1 MSRKTSV
8 IAVLAVCSVLSSA
21 LLFAR
26 GGNLYAWVEGVNRD
40 REDAAYNIKPADP
53 VDVGSGEEVQVT
65 LWIGDGS
72 NDDTKVGAS
81 FSVVAG
87 RDAIQITGS
96 GNGWVRVRA
105 KGGSGSIGQV
115 GYEVNGDYGLPGG
128 LRSGRITFEIE

>member
-1 MSRKTSV
+1 MSRKASV
-8 IAVLAVCSVLSSA
+8 IAVLAVCAALSSA
-21 LLFAR
+21 VVFAR
-26 GGNLYAWVEGVNRD
+26 GGNLYAWVEGVNRGRD
-40 REDAAYNIKPADP
+40 DAAYNIKPAEP
-53 VDVGSGEEVQVT
+53 VDLGTGEEVQVT

-72 NDDTKVGAS
+72 DDDTKVGAS

-87 RDAIQITGS
+87 RDNIQITGS

-105 KGGSGSIGQV
+105 KGGSGGVGQV

>member
-1 MSRKTSV
+1 MSRKTLV
-8 IAVLAVCSVLSSA
+8 IAVLAVCSLLSSA

-26 GGNLYAWVEGVNRD
+26 GGNLYAWVEGVNMDRD
-40 REDAAYNIKPADP
+40 DAAYNIKPAEA
-53 VDVGSGEEVQVT
+53 VDVGTGEEVQVT

-72 NDDTKVGAS
+72 DDDTKVGAS

-87 RDAIQITGS
+87 RENIQITGS

-105 KGGSGSIGQV
+105 KGGSGGIGQV

-128 LRSGRITFEIE
+128 LRAGRITFEIE